1 MNGKTDRNAELYADY
16 LAGMT
21 TLELSEKYQ
30 VSRRRVY
37 TVIEIYKQKMLLKA
51 ARAEVCDV

>member
-37 TVIEIYKQKMLLKA
+37 AVIEIYKQKMLLKA
-51 ARAEVCDV
+51 ARAEVTR

>member
-1 MNGKTDRNAELYADY
+1 MNENTDRNSALYADY

-30 VSRRRVY
+30 IARRRVY
-37 TVIEIYKQKMLLKA
+37 TVIEIYRQKILLEA
-51 ARAEVCDV
+51 ARAEVCNV